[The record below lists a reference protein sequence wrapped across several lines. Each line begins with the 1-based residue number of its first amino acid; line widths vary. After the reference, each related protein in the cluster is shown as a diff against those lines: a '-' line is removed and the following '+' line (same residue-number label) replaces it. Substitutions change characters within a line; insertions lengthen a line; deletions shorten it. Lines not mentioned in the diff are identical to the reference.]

1 MQLAITF
8 PVSFALHFMRVHD
21 ALSYNLFLQLITH
34 LLCGWYKVTIRFV
47 KAGSIDETSCANFN
61 GGEAGSAVAGG
72 THGK

>member
-1 MQLAITF
+1 
-8 PVSFALHFMRVHD
+8 MRVHD

-34 LLCGWYKVTIRFV
+34 LLCGWCKVTIQFV
-47 KAGSIDETSCANFN
+47 KAGSIDEASCANFN